1 MMCFP
6 LIAAKPGQ
14 VTLVIQVYEALVILV
29 SLARLAG
36 DTQLQGFRNPVEASM
51 SRLEFLTRQ
60 DIHLPLKLTEGYEV
74 LWVMQMGEAGMGDTH
89 PVTQLF

>member
-1 MMCFP
+1 MMCFL

-14 VTLVIQVYEALVILV
+14 VTLVIQGYEGLVILV

-36 DTQLQGFRNPVEASM
+36 DTQLQGFRNPVP
-51 SRLEFLTRQ
+51 RLEFLTRQ
-60 DIHLPLKLTEGYEV
+60 DIHLPLKLTENYED